1 MEACDVLSFNP
12 LNNMPGYIITNR
24 VLGVSSIIFM
34 FVSCIVL
41 QVSTLSYARLS
52 VRKFLVLLRISSSF
66 MLLGF
71 VLISIA
77 TVIYAV
83 EVKKTW
89 QTQDMI
95 SAMNCTLCNLMQ
107 FDFGWALYLL
117 WSEAAI
123 MIPSGKGSKLFFFV
137 ILKFN
142 LMNLRST
149 CYSIF
154 TEDFSSQ

>member
-123 MIPSGKGSKLFFFV
+123 MIPSGKGSTQ
-137 ILKFN
+137 I
-142 LMNLRST
+142 
-149 CYSIF
+149 IF
-154 TEDFSSQ
+154 

>member
-12 LNNMPGYIITNR
+12 LNNIPGYIITNR
-24 VLGVSSIIFM
+24 VLGVSSIILM

-41 QVSTLSYARLS
+41 QVSILSYARLS
-52 VRKFLVLLRISSSF
+52 VRKFLLLLRISSSF

-95 SAMNCTLCNLMQ
+95 SAMGCTLCNLMQ

-123 MIPSGKGSKLFFFV
+123 MIPSGR
-137 ILKFN
+137 IQ
-142 LMNLRST
+142 
-149 CYSIF
+149 SIF
-154 TEDFSSQ
+154 IYYHEIEFI